1 MEITK
6 TQVRQIVIT
15 ITETQVRQMLN
26 HWDGETGERLF
37 KLFLERYTA
46 PYTTDNIMEFLGISE
61 E

>member
-6 TQVRQIVIT
+6 
-15 ITETQVRQMLN
+15 TQVRQMLN

-46 PYTTDNIMEFLGISE
+46 PYNTDNIMEFLGISE